1 EPDAVGGD
9 DQVSTERIR
18 LAGDGHL
25 LPSGTEARLRGGA
38 ARVDA
43 RDEQAVRSGQP
54 EQPGDL
60 GSDGLRAD
68 AEERVLRVP
77 GLDDLRGDRLDGVD
91 RDREAEPDG
100 AAGVALDLGVD
111 ADTVA
116 VRVEQRATRVAV
128 VERGVGLDDV
138 IDRVLAVGRGNHAL
152 QGADDAGRGR
162 PIEAEG
168 VPDRDHRV
176 ADVHVVRVSEREG
189 RERARVNVDL
199 EHGYVVRRIGPDDSS
214 LHALVVREADA
225 DRPRALDDVVVRD
238 DVSRLV
244 DHGARAQGARV

>member
-77 GLDDLRGDRLDGVD
+77 GLDDLRGDRLDGVA
-91 RDREAEPDG
+91 RDREAEPDVAAG
-100 AAGVALDLGVD
+100 GARALGGDADAYVAAGVALDLGVA
-111 ADTVA
+111 ADHVA
-116 VRVEQRATRVAV
+116 VRVEQRPTRVAV

-138 IDRVLAVGRGNHAL
+138 IDRV
-152 QGADDAGRGR
+152 
-162 PIEAEG
+162 
-168 VPDRDHRV
+168 
-176 ADVHVVRVSEREG
+176 
-189 RERARVNVDL
+189 
-199 EHGYVVRRIGPDDSS
+199 
-214 LHALVVREADA
+214 
-225 DRPRALDDVVVRD
+225 
-238 DVSRLV
+238 
-244 DHGARAQGARV
+244 